1 MNNRKYIMAKWESV
15 QDLCKNRMLYRKI
28 DKFHIFVYVYHEAIR
43 FIERH
48 GTADNVSRDARF

>member
-1 MNNRKYIMAKWESV
+1 MAKWESV

-43 FIERH
+43 LIERH